1 MISLQHIQLQQTR
14 FYDEDDESSINGGE
28 LIQVIQHLE
37 PEQYKFEFP
46 SKMCLKELAYLD
58 DLQENYSYF
67 DESSFSLT
75 ALSSVTQQEQ
85 QQTSEYNMISHMN
98 HSVWHETLVEED
110 EQHLVEDNKLSPLQ
124 LPAQVSRLLSSPTE
138 SITQSEDEQQRLPV
152 GPSSFLSD
160 NMYKHV
166 TQTQYIQKGIYMLVY
181 FSIIKILTH
190 IL

>member
-58 DLQENYSYF
+58 DLQEEYSYF
-67 DESSFSLT
+67 DDSSFSLT
-75 ALSSVTQQEQ
+75 ALPSVTQQHQ

-98 HSVWHETLVEED
+98 RSVWHETLVEE
-110 EQHLVEDNKLSPLQ
+110 EEEEHLVEDNKLSPLQ
-124 LPAQVSRLLSSPTE
+124 LPAQVSRPLSSSTE
-138 SITQSEDEQQRLPV
+138 SITQSEDQQQRLPV

-166 TQTQYIQKGIYMLVY
+166 TQSQYIQKGIYLLVY
-181 FSIIKILTH
+181 FFI
-190 IL
+190 